1 MPGARHLLSSQLK
14 HSIEIVERHV
24 VSLSKDHGRGS
35 QKIRGSIATAEAIFS
50 RLTMLRRAV
59 RPSPMAEMVAI
70 VTLDPQGG
78 EVKLT
83 VPAKFL

>member
-1 MPGARHLLSSQLK
+1 MSCRCRRAMAEARRRS
-14 HSIEIVERHV
+14 EVP
-24 VSLSKDHGRGS
+24 SLP
-35 QKIRGSIATAEAIFS
+35 AEAIFS

-59 RPSPMAEMVAI
+59 RLSPMAEMVAI

>member
-1 MPGARHLLSSQLK
+1 MSCRCRRTMAEARRRS
-14 HSIEIVERHV
+14 EVP
-24 VSLSKDHGRGS
+24 SLP
-35 QKIRGSIATAEAIFS
+35 AEAIFS